1 MTEQVTI
8 QSELAA
14 SHSQKNVRLN
24 FSAMPLA
31 RIAKRLP
38 ALCVVEITEIVVIAI
53 SKLGTCRGYRTQR
66 PQPLTAGLR
75 WKISTFPVGRL
86 GEHLD
91 FLPRNQPFCA
101 D

>member
-1 MTEQVTI
+1 MTEPVTI
-8 QSELAA
+8 HSELAA

-31 RIAKRLP
+31 RIAKGLS
-38 ALCVVEITEIVVIAI
+38 ASSVVENGEIVVIAV
-53 SKLGTCRGYRTQR
+53 SKLGACADTELDGPPVADCQF
-66 PQPLTAGLR
+66 R
-75 WKISTFPVGRL
+75 WKIATLPAGRL

-91 FLPRNQPFCA
+91 FLPRNPPFCA